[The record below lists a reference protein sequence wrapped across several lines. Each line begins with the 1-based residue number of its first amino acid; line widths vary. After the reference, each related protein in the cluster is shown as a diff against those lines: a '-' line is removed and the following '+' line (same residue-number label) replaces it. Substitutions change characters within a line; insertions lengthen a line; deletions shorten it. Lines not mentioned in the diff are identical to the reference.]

1 MRGFSGAKVEIGSA
15 KMIWN
20 FTRIT
25 NVLGTPTL
33 TNALDH
39 AWWVT
44 SEMAFEFSVSLRNQT
59 GFLS

>member
-44 SEMAFEFSVSLRNQT
+44 SEMAFEF
-59 GFLS
+59 